1 MKIEL
6 AALLAAVAWMVG
18 GCASDPTR
26 GYAFRPAYDTGMRTI
41 AVPVFENPTFHHGL
55 EVDLTDAIIKEI
67 QQRTPWVVV
76 NSGAESTLSGV
87 IADVQLRPLTTS
99 RRTGLVEDVAVTLT
113 VNFEWRDGRTGEYL
127 VRRQNF
133 TATET
138 FVPARPSG
146 ERLELG
152 QQAAVQELARAI
164 VSELRSSW

>member
-1 MKIEL
+1 MRAGLFLIAAA
-6 AALLAAVAWMVG
+6 AALLA

-26 GYAFRPAYDTGMRTI
+26 GYAFRPAYDTGIRTI
-41 AVPVFENPTFHHGL
+41 AVPVFENPTFHHGV
-55 EVDLTDAIIKEI
+55 EIDLTDAIIKEI

-76 NSGAESTLSGV
+76 SSGAESTLSGR
-87 IADVQLRPLTTS
+87 IADIQLRPLTTS
-99 RRTGLVEDVAVTLT
+99 RRTGLVEDVAVAIT
-113 VNFEWRDGRTGEYL
+113 VDFTWRDGRTGDYL

-152 QQAAVQELARAI
+152 QHAAVQELARAI
-164 VSELRSSW
+164 VSEMRSSW